1 MNKIN
6 KLYQPNISELID
18 MFSIFLI
25 KEVKDSKNKKYTK
38 KKLKNI
44 KIDLKNSLSIK
55 KTYLN
60 SKMIRKIILVGTINL
75 LVWELK
81 DNMLNNKKKYNSL
94 LRKALELNTI
104 RNLVFNRMLENFS
117 EFEENR
123 MRITKL
129 GKIERN
135 WHKFIIKK
143 IKRI

>member
-1 MNKIN
+1 
-6 KLYQPNISELID
+6 
-18 MFSIFLI
+18 
-25 KEVKDSKNKKYTK
+25 
-38 KKLKNI
+38 
-44 KIDLKNSLSIK
+44 
-55 KTYLN
+55 
-60 SKMIRKIILVGTINL
+60 MIRKIILVGTINL

-81 DNMLNNKKKYNSL
+81 DNMLNKRKYNSL

-104 RNLVFNRMLENFS
+104 RNLVFNRMLKNFS